1 MRLYKNDKIY
11 NQNITKQYENKNDAL
26 IAPGGSYQSTLT
38 VWALSYHSWLT
49 WREATEAFLGKLFN
63 FCYFCCYVCRGC
75 WGKASQKG
83 LPCAQLV
90 SGWHVQ
96 DTQGSWYRQWDGYI
110 TNQHPEKAARW
121 AFWIICGP
129 KRQQAA
135 NQSDQRLTEG
145 NVRTPFCCYTTFW
158 LRNNMIFDL
167 IHNKIIMISSRW
179 YQGYCLC
186 NCFKRLFET
195 ALLTD
200 GSALVH
206 CHGKYYCYKI
216 IILLLF
222 LNITVYVCY

>member
-1 MRLYKNDKIY
+1 MCKGPQLREALQKW
-11 NQNITKQYENKNDAL
+11 QNIQSKHYKTIWKQKWCTD
-26 IAPGGSYQSTLT
+26 STWGVTSKQVTRVSSELSQLVNLT
-38 VWALSYHSWLT
+38 RS
-49 WREATEAFLGKLFN
+49 N
-63 FCYFCCYVCRGC
+63 RGC
-75 WGKASQKG
+75 FWENYLIFVIFVVMCVVVIGESFSERPAM
-83 LPCAQLV
+83 CQLV

-145 NVRTPFCCYTTFW
+145 NVCTPFCCYTTFW

-179 YQGYCLC
+179 YQGFCMC
-186 NCFKRLFET
+186 NCSQRPPDRWKCTSPL
-195 ALLTD
+195 
-200 GSALVH
+200 SW
-206 CHGKYYCYKI
+206 
-216 IILLLF
+216 
-222 LNITVYVCY
+222 